1 MIKKNDK
8 VVILAGKD
16 KGKQGEVK
24 EVIASKD
31 KVVVTGVNMI
41 SKHVKP
47 NGQKKGGIQKMEAPL
62 HVSNVALY
70 CAKCKKGTT
79 TASKVLESGEKVRVC
94 KTCKENI

>member
-24 EVIASKD
+24 EVIAAKD
-31 KVVVTGVNMI
+31 KVVVTGINMI

-62 HVSNVALY
+62 HISNVAIY
-70 CAKCKKGTT
+70 CPKCKK
-79 TASKVLESGEKVRVC
+79 AVRVKDAEGKRAC
-94 KTCKENI
+94 KKCNENI

>member
-24 EVIASKD
+24 EVIVGKD
-31 KVVVTGVNMI
+31 KVVVTGINMI

-62 HVSNVALY
+62 HISNVAIY
-70 CAKCKKGTT
+70 CPKCKKAVSVKTQVE
-79 TASKVLESGEKVRVC
+79 KSGDKVRAC
-94 KTCKENI
+94 KKCSETI

>member
-24 EVIASKD
+24 AVLAAKH
-31 KVVVTGVNMI
+31 KVTVTGINMI

-62 HVSNVALY
+62 DISNVALY
-70 CAKCKKGTT
+70 CPKCKAAR
-79 TASKVLESGEKVRVC
+79 TAKTQIADNGDKLRVC
-94 KTCKENI
+94 KKCGETI